1 MVFKRWSVISSEA
14 NLPILPKIENVL
26 LDTLQPRRW
35 FYQPTAPLHYR
46 TTIMANMVYNQYSD
60 DDYHHRHHQS
70 SPVACFLLVL
80 NWLFPDYGYWS
91 LCCSWLVTVQA
102 SYKQRTS
109 RVPAVAAWQ
118 DYHCYKLRSRKH
130 NKQLIRKSAMDLNDS
145 IRCENVVQRL
155 ILNLLFFSETFNR
168 MSLFTCFMST
178 VQLRYVNSFYTNI
191 WIWMD
196 MEIGEAIWR
205 SISVSALTVG
215 WCSNNCRRIC

>member
-155 ILNLLFFSETFNR
+155 ILNLFFFPRLLTVCRSLHVLCLLFSCDTWTRFIR
-168 MSLFTCFMST
+168 I
-178 VQLRYVNSFYTNI
+178 YGYG
-191 WIWMD
+191 W
-196 MEIGEAIWR
+196 IWR
-205 SISVSALTVG
+205 SERQFDGLFQYLDSL
-215 WCSNNCRRIC
+215 